1 MIDRNELSYSISG
14 AIVAVGLMC
23 ILAFMTWALVY
34 VAVPP
39 ANQNALTVLIGI
51 LSANVGVVVGFYYG
65 TSVGNRKQA
74 EALSAMA
81 KTAQTAGAALN
92 PSPDVTLK
100 PGDTATVAAEP
111 EQPVDYVK

>member
-1 MIDRNELSYSISG
+1 MIDRSEASFSIAG
-14 AIVAVGLMC
+14 AVVAIGLMV

-51 LSANVGVVVGFYYG
+51 LSANVGIVVGFYYG

-81 KTAQTAGAALN
+81 KTAQTAGAALA
-92 PSPDVTLK
+92 PAVDATLK
-100 PGDTATVAAEP
+100 PGETLTVAADKE
-111 EQPVDYVK
+111 EQP

>member
-1 MIDRNELSYSISG
+1 MIDRNETSFGIAG
-14 AIVAVGLMC
+14 GVVAFGLIA

-51 LSANVGVVVGFYYG
+51 LSANVGVVVGFFYG

-74 EALSAMA
+74 EALSTMA
-81 KTAQTAGAALN
+81 KTAQAAGVALS
-92 PSPDVTLK
+92 PAPDVTLK
-100 PGDTATVAAEP
+100 PGETTTV
-111 EQPVDYVK
+111 